1 MACDAL
7 YEEKENAAYLPNTL
21 ALRLRAVSST
31 KAENASLYL
40 LSRRPGARP
49 HGGAPAASFTAGH
62 TRVNFTIQRLG
73 AGLAST
79 RARIDDLNEAAH
91 ARLTPNLRCR
101 WKVLMEELLHANSLS
116 NLYLVRSRSRRTV
129 DRCTRAR

>member
-31 KAENASLYL
+31 KVENASCICYL
-40 LSRRPGARP
+40 AAGARP
-49 HGGAPAASFTAGH
+49 HGAPAASFTAGH

-116 NLYLVRSRSRRTV
+116 SLYLVRSRSRRTV
-129 DRCTRAR
+129 KRCTRAR